1 MLILRNRN
9 IFEKKK
15 KERNISWMSSQEAYI
30 DLLVRNQFMRKKS
43 RVCILKKK
51 RRVYRGVCEKK
62 IASQNDGAR

>member
-1 MLILRNRN
+1 
-9 IFEKKK
+9 
-15 KERNISWMSSQEAYI
+15 MSSQEAYI